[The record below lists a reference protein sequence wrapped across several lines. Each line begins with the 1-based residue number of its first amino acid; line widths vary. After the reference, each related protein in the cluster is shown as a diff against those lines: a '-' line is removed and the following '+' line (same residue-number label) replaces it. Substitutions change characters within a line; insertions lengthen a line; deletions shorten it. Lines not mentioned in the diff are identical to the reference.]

1 MKIMNENSYTANE
14 LGDKPKKINNS
25 KTIQIMKKFLL
36 EIKQDFNNIPNSV
49 KFWNLLVLIGLIL
62 SGIFSIDLLMVEL
75 LIGSILTLALV
86 IDGNEDNHIW
96 MIFMPI
102 SWLGILIAGV
112 IVSVELIYTKIIKKF
127 NNWLDKEK

>member
-1 MKIMNENSYTANE
+1 MMNNNSYTENE

-36 EIKQDFNNIPNSV
+36 EIKEEFNNIPNSV
-49 KFWNLLVLIGLIL
+49 KFWNLIFLIWLIL

>member
-1 MKIMNENSYTANE
+1 MNNNSYTENE

-36 EIKQDFNNIPNSV
+36 EIKEEFNNIPNSV
-49 KFWNLLVLIGLIL
+49 KFWNLIVLIGLIL

-102 SWLGILIAGV
+102 TWLVMLIAGV
-112 IVSVELIYTKIIKKF
+112 IGLGTLINTNTIKKF
-127 NNWLDKEK
+127 NNWLDKKK

>member
-1 MKIMNENSYTANE
+1 
-14 LGDKPKKINNS
+14 
-25 KTIQIMKKFLL
+25 MKKFLL
-36 EIKQDFNNIPNSV
+36 EIKQDFNNTPNSV

-86 IDGNEDNHIW
+86 INGNEDNHIW

-102 SWLGILIAGV
+102 SWLAILFAGV
-112 IVSVELIYTKIIKKF
+112 IVLAELIHKKIIKKF

>member
-1 MKIMNENSYTANE
+1 MNENSYTTNE
-14 LGDKPKKINNS
+14 LGDKPKKINKS

-36 EIKQDFNNIPNSV
+36 EIKEEFNNIPNSV

>member
-1 MKIMNENSYTANE
+1 MMNNDSYTANE
-14 LGDKPKKINNS
+14 LGDKPKKINNC
-25 KTIQIMKKFLL
+25 KTIEIMKKFLL

-62 SGIFSIDLLMVEL
+62 SGVFSIDLLMCEL
-75 LIGSILTLALV
+75 VVGSMLTLALV
-86 IDGNEDNHIW
+86 IDDNEDNHIW

-102 SWLGILIAGV
+102 TWLGMLFVGV

>member
-1 MKIMNENSYTANE
+1 MNNDSYTANE
-14 LGDKPKKINNS
+14 LGDKPKKINNC
-25 KTIQIMKKFLL
+25 KTIEIMKKFLL

-62 SGIFSIDLLMVEL
+62 SGVFSIDLLMCEL
-75 LIGSILTLALV
+75 VVGSMLTLALV
-86 IDGNEDNHIW
+86 IDDNEDNHIW

-102 SWLGILIAGV
+102 TWLGMLFVGV

>member
-1 MKIMNENSYTANE
+1 MMNNDSYTANE
-14 LGDKPKKINNS
+14 LGDKPKKINNC
-25 KTIQIMKKFLL
+25 KTIEIMKKFLL

-62 SGIFSIDLLMVEL
+62 SGIFSIDLLLCEL
-75 LIGSILTLALV
+75 VVGSILTLALV

-102 SWLGILIAGV
+102 TWLGMLIAGV

>member
-1 MKIMNENSYTANE
+1 MMNNDSYTANE
-14 LGDKPKKINNS
+14 LGDKPKKINNC
-25 KTIQIMKKFLL
+25 KTIEIMKKFLL
-36 EIKQDFNNIPNSV
+36 EIKQDLNDIPNSV

-62 SGIFSIDLLMVEL
+62 SGVFSIDLLMCEL
-75 LIGSILTLALV
+75 VVGSILTLALV
-86 IDGNEDNHIW
+86 IDDNEDNHIW

-102 SWLGILIAGV
+102 TWLGMLIAGV

>member
-1 MKIMNENSYTANE
+1 MNNDSYTANE
-14 LGDKPKKINNS
+14 LGDKPKKINNC
-25 KTIQIMKKFLL
+25 KTIEIMKKFLL

-62 SGIFSIDLLMVEL
+62 SGIFSIDLLLCEL
-75 LIGSILTLALV
+75 VVGSILTLALV

-102 SWLGILIAGV
+102 TWLGMLIAGV

>member
-1 MKIMNENSYTANE
+1 MMNNDSYTANE
-14 LGDKPKKINNS
+14 LGDKPKKINNC
-25 KTIQIMKKFLL
+25 KTIEIMKKFLL

-62 SGIFSIDLLMVEL
+62 SGVFSIDLLLCEL
-75 LIGSILTLALV
+75 VVGSILTLALV

-102 SWLGILIAGV
+102 TWLGMLIAGV

>member
-1 MKIMNENSYTANE
+1 MNENSYTANE